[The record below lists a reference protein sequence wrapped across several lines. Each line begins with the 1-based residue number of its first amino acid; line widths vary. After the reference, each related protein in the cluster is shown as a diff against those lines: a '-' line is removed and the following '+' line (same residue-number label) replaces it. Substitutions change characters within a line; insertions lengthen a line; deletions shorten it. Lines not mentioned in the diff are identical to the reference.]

1 MGSGL
6 ITITVQEASGP
17 IAASADLD
25 RLAIVAGW
33 ASGSG
38 SGYSGLS
45 SFFLSGSSAQA
56 VVGYGDASDTLCQV
70 IEQRFPNATS
80 TKFPA
85 ALYGMGE
92 NGSAGVYG
100 TIDVSGVTGTC
111 VPAVDATVKPYGT
124 YRAAIQIIDDGNDGN
139 GTAIGST
146 GILYEYALDED
157 TGDGPTW
164 SNTTPL
170 GTADTITIPNSGVK
184 FDLNPS
190 GTELTALYSKLNTLK
205 TTVAAHF
212 TTTSGSPAVHAASD
226 TTDNTAL
233 TAVANAT
240 TPATAVTLF
249 NSIKSYLSTHGAS
262 TTYHTTADTA
272 LATALAAISNA
283 VTVADVD
290 ARINALITA
299 YNAHRILVGA
309 GPVHGSADSTNTI
322 TAYTAAPGT
331 LKTGDVFFVRT
342 LAPTPSATDVDDMF
356 DDLVKSRYD
365 FGLLILDFP
374 MTASLA
380 AHVTTGLNSLRD
392 KAGKRPTVIARTRI
406 PDFETSEDD
415 ATWNASISG
424 VFPQGTVDDSRIH
437 LRGTYTLI
445 TDAMTSR
452 EYLRSDL
459 AQFSADTVRV
469 DRSVWPG
476 APADQATGAPNV
488 RLTNDIDVLVGHD
501 EGPRGDS
508 TGLSNTTLLNRF
520 GCQQR
525 VPNPLTREAVYNTFP
540 WVLFPQNGTIR
551 NLMARRVANAMERDA
566 VNAAQAQMGGRI
578 FYTPADPAD
587 PQSVPTLTEVSR
599 NALHAAVYNVLS
611 ENFRNDIQNWDDA
624 DPDTGLV
631 QVSSTVVVTDGNV
644 VGATIVLRPL
654 MFGYL
659 ANLTIVVSPKE

>member
-6 ITITVQEASGP
+6 INITVQEASGP

-25 RLAIVAGW
+25 RLAVVAGW

-56 VVGYGDASDTLCQV
+56 VVGYGDASDALCQV

-85 ALYGMGE
+85 ALYGMGQ

-100 TIDVSGVTGTC
+100 TINVSGVTGTC

-124 YRAAIQIIDDGNDGN
+124 YRAAIQIIDDGNGGA
-139 GTAIGST
+139 GTAIGTT
-146 GILYEYALDED
+146 GILYQYALDEV
-157 TGDGPTW
+157 PTW

-170 GTADTITIPNSGVK
+170 GTLTTITIPNSGAV
-184 FDLNPS
+184 FDLGPS
-190 GTELTALYSKLNTLK
+190 SASLTALYSKLNALK
-205 TTVAAHF
+205 GVMTGSGHF
-212 TTTSGSPAVHAASD
+212 VIVSGSPAVHLAAD
-226 TTDNTAL
+226 TGDDTAL
-233 TAVANAT
+233 AAIPDAT

-249 NSIKSYLSTHGAS
+249 QNMKSYLGFHGANLS
-262 TTYHTTADTA
+262 SHTVADSA
-272 LATALAAISNA
+272 LATALNAIPTCT
-283 VTVADVD
+283 TVADVD
-290 ARINALITA
+290 LHLPALVAAYSAHIARVAS
-299 YNAHRILVGA
+299 
-309 GPVHGSADSTNTI
+309 VHGSADGTNTI
-322 TAYTAAPGT
+322 TAYTPSPGT
-331 LKTGDVFFVRT
+331 LKTGDYFFVRT
-342 LAPTPSATDVDDMF
+342 LAPTPNTSDVDTMF
-356 DDLVKSRYD
+356 SDLVKSRYD

-374 MTASLA
+374 MTATLA
-380 AHVTTGLNSLRD
+380 AHVTTGLNNLRD
-392 KAGKRPTVIARTRI
+392 KKGSRPTVIARTRL
-406 PDFETSEDD
+406 PDWETSETDS
-415 ATWNASISG
+415 AWNASISA
-424 VFPQGTVDDSRIH
+424 VFPQGTVDDSRIE
-437 LRGTYTLI
+437 LRATYCLI

-459 AQFSADTVRV
+459 AQFAADTVRV
-469 DRSVWPG
+469 DRSVWPS
-476 APADQATGAPNV
+476 APADQVSGAPNV
-488 RLTNDIDVLVGHD
+488 RLTNDLDVLVGHD
-501 EGPRGDS
+501 DGPRGDS

-540 WVLFPQNGTIR
+540 WVLFPVGGTIR

-566 VNAAQAQMGGRI
+566 VNAAQAQMGGKI
-578 FYTPADPAD
+578 FYTPADPTD

-644 VGATIVLRPL
+644 VGATIVLAPL